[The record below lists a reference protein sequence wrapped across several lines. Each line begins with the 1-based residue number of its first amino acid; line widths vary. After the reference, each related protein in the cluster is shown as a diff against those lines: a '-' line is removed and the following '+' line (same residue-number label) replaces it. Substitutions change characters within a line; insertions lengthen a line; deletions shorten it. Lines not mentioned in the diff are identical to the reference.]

1 MGTIADRVKTAK
13 REEYSYKKMLSYGW
27 TPEQASGIV
36 GNLKYESNLETTRE
50 GDIGNKGGSS
60 FGVAQ
65 FRGNRLQKLKSMYGD
80 GWKDLDNQLEFVN
93 WELNNTHKKA
103 GDRLRQVKGVYNTG
117 RVMSDDYE
125 IPAKK
130 WNSNDDRQ
138 RAVFDIHQKYSGVVL
153 TEEDRASFN
162 RKKDTPPSFTNF
174 EMEEN
179 RGNLA
184 TVPDVEEK
192 PEVVEAIKTLDSK
205 QNEEN
210 FLKSMFSKEQED
222 FTVPEPKKVVAQQI
236 APTNIMETYDK
247 IDSFVEA
254 QQGGAIRFLKQ
265 KVQPREEK
273 FTVQRDATT
282 TQRNNTRS
290 IQQLNVK
297 NKTDKEIATEREA
310 KIQAS
315 VEAQK
320 TPYTKENW
328 RRQLAVET
336 ATTGDKLRVSNE
348 PNFFDDYINP
358 AVMVGNMASNLGQS
372 PLQAE
377 QLDSILPYV
386 TSVGTPLTVG
396 ALAGLGTQ
404 STGQFVNNLANPLAG
419 TGDLV
424 NNLGSKYLPNA
435 YKYNPAAKGNVFNK
449 FSEDSFLRQ
458 IDDTTYREGLES
470 GLIRG
475 KQDIDMTRGEEIINI
490 NKSFGDDA
498 YYKKGSPYYPNQQNY
513 PFMYEVRK
521 GEEAFIPKVNGRT
534 RKYTTDNT
542 NIRVSKEPIPLDE
555 ADVYKHNWLRGYE
568 KLQQGGAIERDKEWL
583 QNWYGNRV
591 IPNKDIN
598 DIYQKSKS
606 EYEDLSHAIPN
617 PIYKGFIPSG
627 EGITDLTS
635 QAVHTKDNEIMM
647 VSPENET
654 TFTHEAD
661 HFIYTNANAQ
671 DMNDVHNN
679 VVKYNLA
686 PQENIRNP
694 NIKSNYQYYSTPTEV
709 HSRVQE
715 FRKKAGFKPNQE
727 LKKEDIDRFKKTYKG
742 GTEGI
747 NDLFDMTDTEHL
759 LEIMNNMADNNKRKP
774 NNLAQQGGIISD
786 NQGQWKHPGDVTKI
800 DGGNITMK
808 GVNYPV
814 LGVSNLGEQKMMY
827 PNKDYQ
833 FQGAESVTEYPQ
845 LTEKEKNFI
854 KAVQKYKN
862 NER

>member
-1 MGTIADRVKTAK
+1 MSTITDRIARQK
-13 REEYSYKKMLSYGW
+13 REEHSYKKMLSFGW

-50 GDIGNKGGSS
+50 GDVGYKGGSS
-60 FGVAQ
+60 FGIAQ
-65 FRGNRLQKLKSMYGD
+65 FRGNRLQKLKEMYGKD
-80 GWKDLDNQLEFVN
+80 WTDLDNQLDFVN

-138 RAVFDIHQKYSGVVL
+138 RAVFDLHQKYSGVAL
-153 TEEDRASFN
+153 TDEDRANFN
-162 RKKDTPPSFTNF
+162 KKKENTSSFTNF

-192 PEVVEAIKTLDSK
+192 PEVAEAIKTLDSK

-210 FLKSMFSKEQED
+210 FLKAMFSKQNED
-222 FTVPEPKKVVAQQI
+222 FTVAEPKKVVAQQI
-236 APTNIMETYDK
+236 APTNIMETYAK
-247 IDSFVEA
+247 IDNFVEA
-254 QQGGAIRFLKQ
+254 QQGGAI
-265 KVQPREEK
+265 EE
-273 FTVQRDATT
+273 
-282 TQRNNTRS
+282 
-290 IQQLNVK
+290 
-297 NKTDKEIATEREA
+297 DK
-310 KIQAS
+310 K
-315 VEAQK
+315 
-320 TPYTKENW
+320 
-328 RRQLAVET
+328 
-336 ATTGDKLRVSNE
+336 
-348 PNFFDDYINP
+348 
-358 AVMVGNMASNLGQS
+358 
-372 PLQAE
+372 
-377 QLDSILPYV
+377 
-386 TSVGTPLTVG
+386 
-396 ALAGLGTQ
+396 
-404 STGQFVNNLANPLAG
+404 
-419 TGDLV
+419 
-424 NNLGSKYLPNA
+424 
-435 YKYNPAAKGNVFNK
+435 
-449 FSEDSFLRQ
+449 
-458 IDDTTYREGLES
+458 
-470 GLIRG
+470 
-475 KQDIDMTRGEEIINI
+475 
-490 NKSFGDDA
+490 
-498 YYKKGSPYYPNQQNY
+498 
-513 PFMYEVRK
+513 
-521 GEEAFIPKVNGRT
+521 
-534 RKYTTDNT
+534 
-542 NIRVSKEPIPLDE
+542 
-555 ADVYKHNWLRGYE
+555 
-568 KLQQGGAIERDKEWL
+568 WL

-617 PIYKGFIPSG
+617 PIYRGFIPAG

-635 QAVHTKDNEIMM
+635 QAVHTKNNEIMM

-654 TFTHEAD
+654 TYTHEAD

-671 DMNDVHNN
+671 DMNDVHDN

-694 NIKSNYQYYSTPTEV
+694 NIRNNYQYYSRPTEI

-759 LEIMNNMADNNKRKP
+759 LEVMNNMVDNNERKP
-774 NNLAQQGGIISD
+774 NNLVQQGGTVSRDLDKFLKTRFKKELENQKQDKANQFNSNYVPTSDKYKKQLQERIKNTSQLKQDTSTEKDRESNKERHDQKEWDSKRWGIYENIATTAELGNFIPHPVAQVVGKVGSIASATLATRKAKLAYDNEDYENIGLNLGMVGLGGVSNKFVRLGTAGVDYFTDFNTEQEQNQQGGIISD
-786 NQGQWKHPGDVTKI
+786 NQGQWAYPGDVTKI
-800 DGGNITMK
+800 EGGNITMK

-814 LGVSNLGEQKMMY
+814 LGVSDKGEQQMMY
-827 PNKDYQ
+827 PNKNYQ

-845 LTEKEKNFI
+845 LTEKEKNFL

-862 NER
+862 RK